1 MSDTSSATPEL
12 DKQSKIINSGES
24 AAVSDFLDWLIDDQG
39 LGLVKHN
46 VTHEVEMPCAGP
58 SMMTMK
64 ECDGGRVKNHRGVDL
79 GACTLCGG
87 TGWVSRT
94 VTEDVVDTRSP
105 LVLIADYFGI
115 DLQKI
120 EQERRILLD
129 QLQAAAGGQ

>member
-87 TGWVSRT
+87 TGFVGECGLSLLHRQ
-94 VTEDVVDTRSP
+94 VTAIHADGSALSGRCLPLDSSVREAP
-105 LVLIADYFGI
+105 LVW
-115 DLQKI
+115 
-120 EQERRILLD
+120 
-129 QLQAAAGGQ
+129 